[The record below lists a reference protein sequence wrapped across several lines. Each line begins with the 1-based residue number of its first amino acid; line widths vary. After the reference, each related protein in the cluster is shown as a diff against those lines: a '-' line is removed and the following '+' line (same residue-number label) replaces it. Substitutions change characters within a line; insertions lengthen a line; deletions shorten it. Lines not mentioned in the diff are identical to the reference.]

1 MARRKIPYNKRAT
14 TYEEQITILRRH
26 GVVISDE
33 AKAKEYLADIG
44 YYRLGFYLYPF
55 ELTYPHLDN
64 RRQHNVKP
72 GTCIEDVFALYYF
85 DIDLRNILNKYLS
98 RIEVAIRTTIVY
110 ELSNKYK
117 SNPTWFVDS
126 NVVSANF
133 IRKFPGEA
141 YRSIRNKLPIQRH
154 HSKYTGQFAP
164 AWKTMEYMTLGNLE
178 VLYDSLVWD
187 RDKRLISSHFKELA
201 IETFKSYLT
210 ALREVRNACA
220 HGNLL
225 FGMTLS
231 SGIRTGEACASFN
244 GNDNQT
250 FKGALRVIDYLL
262 RQVSVNRANDMW
274 REIYKAT
281 YLLYQKTPSM
291 RPIVENQTG
300 IIVPEKSAFRRG
312 IEAIVSKIVNFR
324 RKKHL

>member
-1 MARRKIPYNKRAT
+1 M
-14 TYEEQITILRRH
+14 
-26 GVVISDE
+26 
-33 AKAKEYLADIG
+33 
-44 YYRLGFYLYPF
+44 
-55 ELTYPHLDN
+55 
-64 RRQHNVKP
+64 
-72 GTCIEDVFALYYF
+72 
-85 DIDLRNILNKYLS
+85 
-98 RIEVAIRTTIVY
+98 
-110 ELSNKYK
+110 
-117 SNPTWFVDS
+117 
-126 NVVSANF
+126 
-133 IRKFPGEA
+133 
-141 YRSIRNKLPIQRH
+141 
-154 HSKYTGQFAP
+154 
-164 AWKTMEYMTLGNLE
+164 
-178 VLYDSLVWD
+178 
-187 RDKRLISSHFKELA
+187 
-201 IETFKSYLT
+201 T

-312 IEAIVSKIVNFR
+312 IEAIASKIVKFR
-324 RKKHL
+324 RKKHR

>member
-72 GTCIEDVFALYYF
+72 GTCIEDVVALYYF

-133 IRKFPGEA
+133 IRKFPRRGLQVNQEQTTNTA
-141 YRSIRNKLPIQRH
+141 ASFQIYRSIC
-154 HSKYTGQFAP
+154 SG
-164 AWKTMEYMTLGNLE
+164 MENNG
-178 VLYDSLVWD
+178 VYDA
-187 RDKRLISSHFKELA
+187 R
-201 IETFKSYLT
+201 
-210 ALREVRNACA
+210 
-220 HGNLL
+220 
-225 FGMTLS
+225 
-231 SGIRTGEACASFN
+231 
-244 GNDNQT
+244 
-250 FKGALRVIDYLL
+250 
-262 RQVSVNRANDMW
+262 
-274 REIYKAT
+274 
-281 YLLYQKTPSM
+281 
-291 RPIVENQTG
+291 
-300 IIVPEKSAFRRG
+300 
-312 IEAIVSKIVNFR
+312 
-324 RKKHL
+324 